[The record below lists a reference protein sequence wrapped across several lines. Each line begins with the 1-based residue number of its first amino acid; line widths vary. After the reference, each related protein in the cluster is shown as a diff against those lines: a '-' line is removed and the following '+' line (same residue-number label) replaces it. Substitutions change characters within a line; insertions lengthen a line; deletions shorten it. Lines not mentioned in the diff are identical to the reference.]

1 MSSFLFTRAL
11 RFWFVW
17 AVGWTGTTVAQAD
30 EAFPTMTD
38 RGRVVAV
45 FDAAAGD
52 PATQGWQEKREGKP
66 EVVRAEGKAGVWWI
80 TDSSNGKDGVS
91 YGLDITR
98 RTRRSSK
105 RDG

>member
-30 EAFPTMTD
+30 EAFPTMPD